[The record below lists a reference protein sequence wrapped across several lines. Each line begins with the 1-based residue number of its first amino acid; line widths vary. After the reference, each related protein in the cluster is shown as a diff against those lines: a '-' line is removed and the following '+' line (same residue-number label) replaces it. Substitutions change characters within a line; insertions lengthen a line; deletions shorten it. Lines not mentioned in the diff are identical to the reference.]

1 MMRPRLWSP
10 KASFRCRPGAN
21 KVHAVDKRLVQ
32 VTRTLGPSGW
42 NESSDYFH
50 YDSQGSVI
58 AMTDATG
65 NTTGEFTYGLYGE
78 PEQQLS
84 RALRDTPR
92 TWETGSLPLSERP
105 LGQHT
110 PSIATITFR
119 ARSTSDLENAHD
131 FFTLLTGRFLLPCW
145 RFLVGAGLLSSP
157 HTNNSITSVLAPHP
171 SRVSMLHRSV
181 LAIVAFAACTK
192 STPPPTGGGGRE
204 AVASVKPAGGDAL
217 NLRLGAGPDG
227 YTVVLTMENVSDAPI
242 WLNMRMRLGSAEA
255 ADREIWFDVMDLDS
269 DSAIPYHCRGRSRG
283 LMEADYHELPQGA
296 SYTVVAPIHCQ
307 APERR
312 ARLQVTAH
320 YQDNHWREF
329 STAWAMPV
337 FSRGLTSNT
346 IVLDY
351 RPPAGL
357 IRAK

>member
-1 MMRPRLWSP
+1 M
-10 KASFRCRPGAN
+10 
-21 KVHAVDKRLVQ
+21 
-32 VTRTLGPSGW
+32 
-42 NESSDYFH
+42 
-50 YDSQGSVI
+50 
-58 AMTDATG
+58 
-65 NTTGEFTYGLYGE
+65 
-78 PEQQLS
+78 
-84 RALRDTPR
+84 
-92 TWETGSLPLSERP
+92 
-105 LGQHT
+105 
-110 PSIATITFR
+110 
-119 ARSTSDLENAHD
+119 
-131 FFTLLTGRFLLPCW
+131 
-145 RFLVGAGLLSSP
+145 
-157 HTNNSITSVLAPHP
+157 
-171 SRVSMLHRSV
+171 
-181 LAIVAFAACTK
+181 
-192 STPPPTGGGGRE
+192 
-204 AVASVKPAGGDAL
+204 KPAGGDAL

-357 IRAK
+357 IRAKCRVHAPLW